1 MQITMRN
8 IADLIP
14 AEYNPRQLTAEQF
27 EQIKGSLQRFGF
39 VDPVIINEHPDRS
52 DIIVGGHQ
60 RVKVA
65 RELGIDEV
73 PTVAVNLPLERE
85 RELNVRLNKNLGEWD
100 WDILANNFDAGELIE
115 WGFSDE
121 ELTGFAVP
129 DFQPVGEDE
138 QGRLDQKSP
147 VKCPEC
153 GHEFTT

>member
-1 MQITMRN
+1 MQVITRKIN
-8 IADLIP
+8 DLVP
-14 AEYNPRQLTAEQF
+14 AEYNPRQLTADQF
-27 EQIKGSLQRFGF
+27 EQIKGSIQRFGL
-39 VDPVIINEHPDRS
+39 VDPVIVNEHPDRL

-73 PTVAVNLPLERE
+73 STVAVNLPLERE

-100 WDILANNFDAGELIE
+100 WDILANNFDVAELTE

-129 DFQPVGEDE
+129 DDNKPIDE
-138 QGRLDQKSP
+138 SAMAETENE
-147 VKCPEC
+147 CPEC
-153 GHEFTT
+153 GFKW